1 MSFTLRIEQAYNRI
15 FIKDL
20 TLEEVN
26 EFVACFG
33 GHLGADI
40 SLTIRTE
47 DELKEEDK

>member
-15 FIKDL
+15 LIKDL

-47 DELKEEDK
+47 DEIEEGSK

>member
-1 MSFTLRIEQAYNRI
+1 MSFTLKIEQAYNRI

-20 TLEEVN
+20 TIDEVN

-47 DELKEEDK
+47 DEIEEGSK

>member
-1 MSFTLRIEQAYNRI
+1 MKIEQAYNRI
-15 FIKDL
+15 FIRDL
-20 TLEEVN
+20 TIDEVN

-47 DELKEEDK
+47 DEIEEGSK